1 MRNDGR
7 LTALRRGILCRRG
20 ANGAAKLSD
29 SSGAIQSGRPRVA
42 RGAGPELP
50 RGPVGN
56 HGPVDVRSTPEAV
69 ADGAQFR
76 RRSLSLTRPAGR
88 TMITPNLTAAHGE
101 NQHEGTFDDEG
112 HSRPQPRVTVVD

>member
-1 MRNDGR
+1 MGGSLHCVGASCAEGGQMAPLNYP
-7 LTALRRGILCRRG
+7 TALGRYSLDVLELRE
-20 ANGAAKLSD
+20 APALSCPGD
-29 SSGAIQSGRPRVA
+29 RLAIMGW
-42 RGAGPELP
+42 L
-50 RGPVGN
+50 
-56 HGPVDVRSTPEAV
+56 PVDVRSTPEAV

-76 RRSLSLTRPAGR
+76 RRSLSLTRSAGR